1 MLQTQTGASPGNVVL
16 AQSVSPQMPKA
27 AISSEIKPKGGG
39 CQAPGVTIR
48 FARGQTIFAQGD
60 RSMHVY
66 KVVEGAVRV
75 SRILSDGH
83 RQILDIHLPGS
94 TFGLEFTDSYT
105 ATAEAIGDAVVRRSS
120 RTGDQGGAPREQA
133 REMMLLLSQAL
144 NATYDHL
151 TMLGHQG
158 AKQRVASF
166 LIQLAGK
173 ESVQVKRVVDIPV
186 NRQDMADYL
195 GLTIETTCRTL
206 SDLKASRIIST
217 PDRRQFVIHNRER
230 LEAIADGEC

>member
-1 MLQTQTGASPGNVVL
+1 MFQAQARSPVSKFAS
-16 AQSVSPQMPKA
+16 ARSVSSKPA
-27 AISSEIKPKGGG
+27 VSSERV
-39 CQAPGVTIR
+39 APGATVA

-105 ATAEAIGDAVVRRSS
+105 ATAEAIGDSIVRRSS
-120 RTGDQGGAPREQA
+120 RTSEGDGAAEQVREV
-133 REMMLLLSQAL
+133 MVLLSRAL

-151 TMLGHQG
+151 AMLGHQG

-173 ESVQVKRVVDIPV
+173 ENAQVKQVVEIPV

-206 SDLKASRIIST
+206 SDLKALRVIST
-217 PDRRQFVIHNRER
+217 PDRRQFVIHNLER
-230 LEAIADGEC
+230 LEAIAGGEA